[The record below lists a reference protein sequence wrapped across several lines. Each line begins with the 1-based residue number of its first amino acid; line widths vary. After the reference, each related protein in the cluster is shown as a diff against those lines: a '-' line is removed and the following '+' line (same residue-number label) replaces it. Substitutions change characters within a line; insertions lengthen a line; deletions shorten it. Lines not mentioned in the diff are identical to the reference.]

1 MKKTLL
7 AIAVPAI
14 MAAGSASAS
23 INLYD
28 ANGVKVD
35 ASGAM
40 EIQYIS
46 KLADNSEAAFRHD
59 DGDLA
64 FNTTVAITDSVN
76 AVGGIAFKFEDGN
89 TKNDELYVGFAS
101 EKYGTVTFGRQLLVA
116 DNAGNTKDLE
126 FGGEGLDFVVYEG
139 EQVAKYEF
147 DNGSLYAGVSALLES
162 NGENNDYDVTTG
174 QGDADTIFDGRIG
187 YRVNDDLDVRLY
199 AYEGKDVDAEDIND
213 AFDKSTLQLD
223 INGFNL
229 EADYKWDAF
238 SFAASYGQVE
248 YKESNIANADELTVD
263 IIALS
268 TDYTMGKNVFALG
281 YTRYEGDLTGTAAKY
296 NQDTVYANLTHK
308 FHSNVKGYLEVA
320 VANGEDFEGKEIDF
334 DTAYLAGM
342 EVKF

>member
-40 EIQYIS
+40 EIQYYS
-46 KLADNSEAAFRHD
+46 GLDNDSDAQFRHD

-76 AVGGIAFKFEDGN
+76 AVGGMAFKFEDGN

-116 DNAGNTKDLE
+116 DDAGNTKDIE
-126 FGGEGLDFVVYEG
+126 FGGEGLDFVATEG
-139 EQVAKYEF
+139 EQVAKYVY

-162 NGENNDYDVTTG
+162 DGKSSTSNET
-174 QGDADTIFDGRIG
+174 QIIDGRIG

-199 AYEGKDVDAEDIND
+199 AYEGQDVDAKDING
-213 AFDKSTLQLD
+213 AFKTNVAIDLD
-223 INGFNL
+223 VSGFNL

-248 YKESNIANADELTVD
+248 YKLSNVVNADELTVD
-263 IIALS
+263 VIGLS
-268 TDYTMGKNVFALG
+268 ADYTMGKNVLALG
-281 YTRYEGDLTGTAAKY
+281 YTRYDGEVTGATDDY
-296 NQDTVYANLTHK
+296 QQDTVYANVTHQ

-320 VANGEDFEGKEIDF
+320 VANGENFEGKDIDF